1 MSFLE
6 QFPLW
11 FAQVEQVLDLP
22 RMGLLEWIL
31 TIGKLALVFIPLSFI
46 TLMIWM
52 ERKGASMIQDRI
64 GPNRSALPI
73 FGGLRLFGFVHN
85 FSDGLKLFTKE
96 TFIPGYAHK
105 FWYVIAPG
113 IGFLIAFLTPAVI
126 PWFAPLTWW
135 TGESVARVSGMII
148 DSDTGLL
155 LLFAM
160 SSLSIYGTVMA
171 SWSSN
176 SKYALLGGM
185 RASAMM
191 ISYEVSMGLSLMG
204 IFLLAGSFNLNTIVE
219 WQQAH
224 AWGIFVQPVAF
235 FIFLVSMIAE
245 TGRAPFDVAEGESE
259 IVAGYHL
266 EYSAMRFGL
275 YYMGEYAHI
284 VIAAIVIATLF
295 LGGYTIPFV
304 STELLRANVGI
315 ALAAVLGAFAVL
327 LTGFQAM
334 LWRWRKVYPTLGAS
348 DTKARSTEYA
358 FIQIASGALLA
369 FVVALALGALL
380 LIKPAAATMVDG
392 VAIYPAWV
400 SLAAAAVQ
408 LVVLIAKAFIFCWI
422 WIWVRWTLPRFRYD
436 QVMSLGW
443 KILLNVALINLLVT
457 AFVAKLLTGGQ

>member
-1 MSFLE
+1 MSLLE
-6 QFPLW
+6 QFPIW
-11 FAQVEQVLDLP
+11 FAQVEQALDLP
-22 RMGLLEWIL
+22 RMGLLEWIITL
-31 TIGKLALVFIPLSFI
+31 GKFAMVFIPLSFI

-52 ERKGASMIQDRI
+52 ERKGASMMQDRI
-64 GPNRSALPI
+64 GPNRSALPV
-73 FGGLRLFGFVHN
+73 FGGVRLFGFVHN
-85 FSDGLKLFTKE
+85 FTDGLKLFTKE

-105 FWYVIAPG
+105 VWYVVAPA
-113 IGFLIAFLTPAVI
+113 IGFMVAFLTPSVI

-135 TGESVARVSGMII
+135 TGEHVANVSGMII

-155 LLFAM
+155 LLFAL

-219 WQQAH
+219 WQQSH

-235 FIFLVSMIAE
+235 FVFLVSMIAE

-284 VIAAIVIATLF
+284 VIASLVIATLF

-304 STELLRANVGI
+304 STDLLRANVGI
-315 ALAAVLGAFAVL
+315 ALAAVLGVL
-327 LTGFQAM
+327 ALMLAGFQAM

-348 DTKARSTEYA
+348 DVKARSAEYA
-358 FIQIASGALLA
+358 FMQVASGLA
-369 FVVALALGALL
+369 MVVVVALAVAALVF
-380 LIKPAAATMVDG
+380 IKPAAATVIDG
-392 VAIYPAWV
+392 MPVFPAWV
-400 SLAAAAVQ
+400 SIAAAAVQ

-436 QVMSLGW
+436 QVMTLGW

-457 AFVAKLLTGGQ
+457 AFVAKLITGAH

>member
-1 MSFLE
+1 MNLPE
-6 QFPLW
+6 LYQNV
-11 FAQVEQVLDLP
+11 AQALDLP
-22 RMGLLEWIL
+22 QMGLLEWVVTL
-31 TIGKLALVFIPLSFI
+31 GKFAFVFIPLAFI

-52 ERKGASMIQDRI
+52 ERKGASFMQDRI
-64 GPNRSALPI
+64 GPNRSALPV

-85 FSDGLKLFTKE
+85 FSDGIKLFTKE

-105 FWYVIAPG
+105 FWYVIAPA

-126 PWFAPLTWW
+126 PWFAPLSWW
-135 TGESVARVSGMII
+135 TGTGVAHVSGMII

-155 LLFAM
+155 LMFAL

-171 SWSSN
+171 AWSSN

-204 IFLLAGSFNLNTIVE
+204 IFLLAGSFNLNSIVE
-219 WQQAH
+219 WQQSH

-235 FIFLVSMIAE
+235 FVFLVSMIAE

-295 LGGYTIPFV
+295 LGGYSIPFV
-304 STELLRANVGI
+304 STDLLRAHVGI
-315 ALAAVLGAFAVL
+315 ALSAILGLLAVML
-327 LTGFQAM
+327 LGFQAM

-348 DTKARSTEYA
+348 DTNARGKEYA
-358 FIQIASGALLA
+358 FLQVASGMAFALVAILALAA
-369 FVVALALGALL
+369 FVF
-380 LIKPAAATMVDG
+380 IKPVAATTVDG

-400 SLAAAAVQ
+400 TLAAAAVQ
-408 LVVLIAKAFIFCWI
+408 LVMLIAKAFLFCWL

-443 KILLNVALINLLVT
+443 KVLLNIALVNLLVT
-457 AFVAKLLTGGQ
+457 AFVAKLLTGGH